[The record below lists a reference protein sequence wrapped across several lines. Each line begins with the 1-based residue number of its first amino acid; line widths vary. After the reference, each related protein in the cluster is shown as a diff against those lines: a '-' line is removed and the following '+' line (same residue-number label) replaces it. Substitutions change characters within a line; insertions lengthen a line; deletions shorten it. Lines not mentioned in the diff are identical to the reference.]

1 MGRKG
6 RRGEREKRSSPSP
19 YLPFPHSLLP
29 SFPPSLFYLP
39 PMPPRV
45 ILLALTGTLAACS
58 GRRATSPAPGAP
70 SAPTRE
76 STPVFVPLPDAST
89 MAIVRM
95 ANNVELAYTIIAA
108 RRATSSSVKALVRRE
123 RTSHTALNASVE
135 RIAKRLDV
143 ELEDNEVSLLL
154 RDQSLPRRDSLRALS
169 GRRFD
174 SAYVDVAVRSH
185 RELLV
190 AIDSVFLRS
199 VKHPALA
206 AYLTDSLRPVVS
218 AHLVQAERLQSL
230 LTARQ

>member
-1 MGRKG
+1 
-6 RRGEREKRSSPSP
+6 
-19 YLPFPHSLLP
+19 
-29 SFPPSLFYLP
+29 
-39 PMPPRV
+39 
-45 ILLALTGTLAACS
+45 
-58 GRRATSPAPGAP
+58 
-70 SAPTRE
+70 
-76 STPVFVPLPDAST
+76 

-108 RRATSSSVKALVRRE
+108 RRATTSSVKSLVRRE
-123 RTSHTALNASVE
+123 RTSHTALNASLE

-199 VKHPALA
+199 VQHPALA

-230 LTARQ
+230 LTPRQ

>member
-1 MGRKG
+1 
-6 RRGEREKRSSPSP
+6 
-19 YLPFPHSLLP
+19 
-29 SFPPSLFYLP
+29 
-39 PMPPRV
+39 MPPRL
-45 ILLALTGTLAACS
+45 ILLALTVTLAACS
-58 GRRATSPAPGAP
+58 GRQGTAPAPGSP
-70 SAPTRE
+70 SEPARE
-76 STPVFVPLPDAST
+76 SAPVFVPLPDANT

-108 RRATSSSVKALVRRE
+108 RRATTTSVKAFVRRE
-123 RTSHTALNASVE
+123 RTSHTTLNNSLA

-143 ELEDNEVSLLL
+143 DLQDNEVSLLL

-174 SAYVDVAVRSH
+174 SAYVDVEVRSH

-199 VKHPALA
+199 VQHPALA

-230 LTARQ
+230 LAPRQ

>member
-1 MGRKG
+1 
-6 RRGEREKRSSPSP
+6 
-19 YLPFPHSLLP
+19 
-29 SFPPSLFYLP
+29 
-39 PMPPRV
+39 MPPRLTAIV
-45 ILLALTGTLAACS
+45 LAVSLAACS
-58 GRRATSPAPGAP
+58 GRRATSPAPGSP
-70 SAPTRE
+70 SAPARE
-76 STPVFVPLPDAST
+76 SVPVFVPLPDAST

-108 RRATSSSVKALVRRE
+108 RRATTSSVKTLVRRE
-123 RTSHTALNASVE
+123 RTSHAALNTSLE

-143 ELEDNEVSLLL
+143 DLQDNEVSLLL

-230 LTARQ
+230 LTPRQ